1 MTTKRRLYIYLL
13 DRFIPSD
20 LSIGELM
27 ELVEEDPIAPFNMVK
42 AVVED
47 EIGHIQDVRLYG
59 RYFDPSEMD
68 VVIEYLI
75 KGGFGEALVKLIYS
89 EDPRRALL
97 KYYAREGQDSSLNP

>member
-20 LSIGELM
+20 LPIGELI
-27 ELVEEDPIAPFNMVK
+27 ELIDEDPIAPFNMVK
-42 AVVED
+42 AIVED

-75 KGGFGEALVKLIYS
+75 KVSFGEVSVKLIYS

-97 KYYAREGQDSSLNP
+97 KYYASERRAR